1 MPGIA
6 ALPRGPLSHRFVFF
20 ASDGSVREREEL
32 AARLRRGAT
41 VVAVLPSSDL
51 SGFASVLRAPRF
63 DHVVAADDAL
73 EDGLRLTAGKL
84 FSGDIFGIEK
94 HLPPGTDVRYLRL
107 RDNVGRANAIEE
119 VSTFASEAGVRRA
132 LRTAI
137 QQVSEELLMNALFDA
152 PVDEAGRSIFQDV
165 ATTERRDLKSP
176 RPVSIR
182 FGVTDECFAVSVR
195 DRYGSFDKQT
205 LLDYI
210 EKCLHSEDQ
219 IDRKARGAGL
229 GLYLIA
235 KHATQFVVNIA
246 PGVATEIVC
255 TFDRRANRVPL
266 RVLSVFVHPG
276 SSPATQSLPRPARNA

>member
-20 ASDGSVREREEL
+20 ASDGNPREREEL

-41 VVAVLPSSDL
+41 VVAILPSSDL
-51 SGFASVLRAPRF
+51 SSFASVLRAPRF

-73 EDGLRLTAGKL
+73 EDGLELTAGKL

-94 HLPPGTDVRYLRL
+94 HLPPGTDIKYLRI
-107 RDNVGRANAIEE
+107 RDNVGRAKAIDD
-119 VSTFASEAGVRRA
+119 VSSFASEAGVRRA

-152 PVDEAGRSIFQDV
+152 PVDEAGRSIFHDV
-165 ATTERRDLKSP
+165 STTERKDLKSP

-182 FGVTDECFAVSVR
+182 FGLTGECFAVSVR

-210 EKCLHSEDQ
+210 EKCLHSENQ

-276 SSPATQSLPRPARNA
+276 TSPATQSLPRPARNA